1 MQRYFLQ
8 NQPDENGL
16 FLIDGEDYK
25 HIVRVMRMTE
35 GDKIITVSGPSSVY
49 ESEIV
54 TINETSLTGK
64 QLIKLTHQSELPVRV
79 TIAHGLPKGDKLE
92 YVIQKATELG
102 MSALK
107 PFSADRSIVK
117 WDQKKGKKKAE
128 RWNKIAKE
136 AAEQS
141 HRSVIP
147 IIEEPVS
154 TNQLSSS
161 FHEYDAIMMAYE
173 EDAKSGE
180 SSNFYQFLNHLESN
194 ANILVIIG
202 PEGGFSESEVN
213 RFTEDGAVSCGLG
226 PRILRTETA
235 PLYILAAISYHF
247 ELMR

>member
-1 MQRYFLQ
+1 MQRYFIQHKPGDDGVL
-8 NQPDENGL
+8 
-16 FLIDGEDYK
+16 LIEGEDYK

-35 GDKIITVSGPSSVY
+35 GDRVIAVLDQHTVY
-49 ESEIV
+49 EAEIV
-54 TINETSLTGK
+54 KIEETQLSLK
-64 QLIKLTHQSELPVRV
+64 QVSKIEHHSELPVNV
-79 TIAHGLPKGDKLE
+79 TIAHGLPKGDKLD

-102 MSALK
+102 MTSLK
-107 PFSADRSIVK
+107 PFSAERSIVK

-147 IIEEPVS
+147 AVEEPV
-154 TNQLSSS
+154 TLKQLRSS
-161 FHEYDAIMMAYE
+161 FHEFDAIMMAYE

-180 SSNFYQFLNHLESN
+180 ATNFYQFLNQLESN
-194 ANILVIIG
+194 AKVLVIIG
-202 PEGGFSESEVN
+202 PEGGFSENEVN
-213 RFTEDGAVSCGLG
+213 VFTHAGAVSCGLG

>member
-1 MQRYFLQ
+1 MQRYFINTKL
-8 NQPDENGL
+8 DEDGL
-16 FLIDGEDYK
+16 FLVEGEDYK
-25 HIVRVMRMTE
+25 HIVRVMRMSE
-35 GDKIITVSGPSSVY
+35 GDRFIAVFNTDEVF

-54 TINETSLTGK
+54 KIEETHLVGK
-64 QLIKLTHQSELPVRV
+64 KVSEITNQSELPVNV

-102 MSALK
+102 MSALI
-107 PFSADRSIVK
+107 PFSAERSIVK

-147 IIEEPVS
+147 LIEEPF
-154 TNQLSSS
+154 TLKQLRSS

-180 SSNFYQFLNHLESN
+180 SSNFHRFLNQLKPDS
-194 ANILVIIG
+194 NILVIIG
-202 PEGGFSESEVN
+202 PEGGLSENEVKQ
-213 RFTEDGAVSCGLG
+213 FIEDGAVSCGLG

-235 PLYILAAISYHF
+235 PLYILAAFSYHF

>member
-1 MQRYFLQ
+1 MQRYFIE
-8 NQPDENGL
+8 NKVDENG
-16 FLIDGEDYK
+16 FFIINGEDYK
-25 HIVRVMRMTE
+25 HIVRVMRMNA
-35 GDKIITVSGPSSVY
+35 GDRFIAVFTSEDVF
-49 ESEIV
+49 ESEITDIEDSYLRAKPV
-54 TINETSLTGK
+54 HKIE
-64 QLIKLTHQSELPVRV
+64 HQSELPVKV

-92 YVIQKATELG
+92 YVIQKSTELG
-102 MSALK
+102 LYSLK
-107 PFSADRSIVK
+107 PFSAERSIVK

-147 IIEEPVS
+147 AVEEPVKL
-154 TNQLSSS
+154 NQLRSS

-173 EDAKSGE
+173 EDAKAGE
-180 SSNFYQFLNHLESN
+180 TSNFTKLLNQLRPGSRM
-194 ANILVIIG
+194 LVIIG
-202 PEGGFSESEVN
+202 PEGGLSEAEVET
-213 RFTEDGAVSCGLG
+213 FIADGAVSCGLG

>member
-1 MQRYFLQ
+1 MQRYFIQ
-8 NQPDENGL
+8 HKPGENGIL
-16 FLIDGEDYK
+16 LIDGEDYK

-35 GDKIITVSGPSSVY
+35 GDSVIAVLDQHTVY

-54 TINETSLTGK
+54 KIEENHLSLK
-64 QLIKLTHQSELPVRV
+64 PVSKIELQSELPVNV
-79 TIAHGLPKGDKLE
+79 TIAHGLPKGDKLD
-92 YVIQKATELG
+92 YVIQKSTELG
-102 MSALK
+102 MTALK
-107 PFSADRSIVK
+107 PFTAERSIVK

-141 HRSVIP
+141 HRSIIP
-147 IIEEPVS
+147 EVEEPVTS
-154 TNQLSSS
+154 KQLRSS
-161 FHEYDAIMMAYE
+161 FHEFDAIMMAYE

-180 SSNFYQFLNHLESN
+180 VSNFYQFLNQLETN
-194 ANILVIIG
+194 ANVLVIIG
-202 PEGGFSESEVN
+202 PEGGFSENEVN
-213 RFTEDGAVSCGLG
+213 EFTHDGAVSCGLG

>member
-1 MQRYFLQ
+1 MQRYFTEQ
-8 NQPDENGL
+8 KPDENGC
-16 FLIDGEDYK
+16 FDISGDDYK
-25 HIVRVMRMTE
+25 HIVRVMRMNE
-35 GDKIITVSGPSSVY
+35 GDRIITVTGPEQVF
-49 ESEIV
+49 ESEI
-54 TINETSLTGK
+54 ISIDDLSLQVKVQK
-64 QLIKLTHQSELPVRV
+64 QLTETSELPVHV

-102 MSALK
+102 MVSLK
-107 PFSADRSIVK
+107 PFSAERSIVK

-147 IIEEPVS
+147 VISEPIS
-154 TNQLSSS
+154 TKQLGSS
-161 FHEYDAIMMAYE
+161 FREYDAIMMAYE
-173 EDAKSGE
+173 EDAKTGE
-180 SSNFYQFLNHLESN
+180 TSNFAAFLNGLTPGSK
-194 ANILVIIG
+194 ILAVIG
-202 PEGGFSESEVN
+202 PEGGFSQQEAGQLLEA
-213 RFTEDGAVSCGLG
+213 GAVSCGLG

>member
-1 MQRYFLQ
+1 MQRYFIHHKL
-8 NQPDENGL
+8 DENGL
-16 FLIDGEDYK
+16 FSIEGEDYK
-25 HIVRVMRMTE
+25 HIVRVMRMTV
-35 GDKIITVSGPSSVY
+35 GDRFISVLSPAEVY

-54 TINETSLTGK
+54 EIEDSYLTGK
-64 QLIKLTHQSELPVRV
+64 PVVQIDHQSELPVKV

-92 YVIQKATELG
+92 LVIQKATELG
-102 MSALK
+102 VSAIK
-107 PFSADRSIVK
+107 PFSAERSIVK

-147 IIEEPVS
+147 QVDEPVS
-154 TNQLSSS
+154 AKQLRSS

-180 SSNFYQFLNHLESN
+180 SSNFYQVLNQLKPDSKV
-194 ANILVIIG
+194 LVIIG
-202 PEGGFSESEVN
+202 PEGGLSESEVEQ
-213 RFTEDGAVSCGLG
+213 FTEDGAVSCGLG